1 MKGACIART
10 LRDVLEWCGVI
21 VLALRVACRRLRGRP
36 RVPA

>member
-1 MKGACIART
+1 MRA

-21 VLALRVACRRLRGRP
+21 VLALRVACLRLRRLVRGRD